1 MSISL
6 TLVLIVMTCIISYQ
20 AFNNPVMRAKLLFR
34 PVDIKNGEYY
44 RFFTSGLI
52 HGDFTHLL
60 FNMYALYIFGET
72 IEDVFVSPEYGLFG
86 PSVGRVVFILFYFSA
101 VAVANLP
108 TYFRHQDNYG
118 YSALG
123 ASGATS
129 ALAIMYILF
138 SPWDWFIFPPLPGI
152 LLGVGYLWYSSYM
165 DKQGGDNIGH
175 NAHLTGAI
183 YGIAFLLLA
192 SALLQPGLLR
202 FIWVR
207 LMEGPQPFPGF

>member
-6 TLVLIVMTCIISYQ
+6 TLVLIIMTSIISYQ
-20 AFNNPVMRAKLLFR
+20 AFNNHVMRAKLLFR

-72 IEDVFVSPEYGLFG
+72 IENFFVNPDYGLFG
-86 PSVGRVVFILFYFSA
+86 PTTGRIAFVLFYFSA
-101 VAVANLP
+101 IAIANLP
-108 TYFRHQDNYG
+108 TYLRYHDNYA

-129 ALAIMYILF
+129 ALAMMYIFF

-152 LLGVGYLWYSSYM
+152 LLGIGFIGYSVYM
-165 DKQGGDNIGH
+165 DKRGTDNIGH

-183 YGIAFLLLA
+183 YGIAFLLLS
-192 SALLQPGLLR
+192 SAVLQPKLLT
-202 FIWVR
+202 FIVAR